1 MESSNG
7 YGFDLSSGPNF
18 ELDWFFITHPYSAVG
33 RCTLLSIVIEKRIML
48 FHDVCRQRAAVNHS
62 FRRTGYAFW
71 IESLSKAEL
80 NAPLE

>member
-48 FHDVCRQRAAVNHS
+48 FHDGVDSAPPSTTRSDEQVTLSGSSR
-62 FRRTGYAFW
+62 FR
-71 IESLSKAEL
+71 KP
-80 NAPLE
+80 N